1 MPTSFGIPNMPIT
14 RGTAPANNRRM
25 SSHPDNRAYKN
36 DKQLRTAHTS
46 PNFGYQ
52 WSLGGWASQG
62 GFNGMRFNEEP
73 KGQQLYMSPLEGG
86 RGEPTLIP
94 GGSLHENKKGVIKL
108 EMEDYEKNNLSPLVS
123 HPITTQTYYDAK
135 NLYK

>member
-36 DKQLRTAHTS
+36 DKQLRNPHTS

-73 KGQQLYMSPLEGG
+73 KGQQLYVSPLEGP
-86 RGEPTLIP
+86 GEPTLIP